1 MPSPELWGKDMRRR
15 EFITLLG
22 GAAGAWPLAARAQQP
37 SLPVIGYLEASRGQ
51 FADLIPAFRRGLSE
65 TGYIDG
71 QNVRIEYRWAEGQ
84 YDRLPTLTAELI
96 SDGATLIFTTALISA
111 QAAKAVTTTVP
122 IVFVSGPDP
131 VELGLVASLNRPGG
145 NLTGITLF
153 TSTVLAKRLQLLREL
168 LPAATTFAFVV
179 NPNNTRADSD
189 IQEMETAARGLG
201 QQIIV
206 AKAGT
211 ERDFE
216 TVFETLAQRSIQAL
230 VIGGD
235 PFFNSQA
242 QHLVALASHHAI
254 PTIYPLHE
262 FAAVGGLMSYGSSIS
277 DAYRQA
283 GTYVG
288 RILKG
293 AKPADLPVMQP
304 TEFELVINLKTAK
317 ALGLTVPPTLLGRA
331 DEVIE

>member
-1 MPSPELWGKDMRRR
+1 MQRR
-15 EFITLLG
+15 EFIMVLG
-22 GAAGAWPLAARAQQP
+22 GAASWPLAARGQQP
-37 SLPVIGYLEASRGQ
+37 SLPVIGYLEGASQGQ
-51 FADLIPAFRRGLSE
+51 FADLIPAFRKGLSE
-65 TGYIDG
+65 ADFIDG
-71 QNVRIEYRWAEGQ
+71 RDVRIEYRWADGR
-84 YDRLPTLTAELI
+84 YDRLATLTAELI
-96 SDGATLIFTTALISA
+96 SGHASLIFTTAFVSA

-131 VELGLVASLNRPGG
+131 VQLGLVASLNHPEG
-145 NLTGITLF
+145 NLTGVSLF
-153 TSTVLAKRLQLLREL
+153 TSTVETKRLQLLHEL
-168 LPAATTFAFVV
+168 LPEATTVAFIV
-179 NPNNTRADSD
+179 NPGNTRADSD
-189 IQEMETAARGLG
+189 IQEMETAARALG

-216 TVFETLAQRSIQAL
+216 AAFATLARRSIQAL

-242 QHLVALASHHAI
+242 EQLVALAGHYRV
-254 PTIYPLHE
+254 PTVYPLHE

-283 GTYVG
+283 GVYAG

-304 TEFELVINLKTAK
+304 TKFELVINLKAAN
-317 ALGLTVPPTLLGRA
+317 ALGLTVPPTLLARA

>member
-1 MPSPELWGKDMRRR
+1 MRRR
-15 EFITLLG
+15 QFFAFIG
-22 GAAGAWPLAARAQQP
+22 GAAAMSPFAARAQQP
-37 SLPVIGYLEASRGQ
+37 KLPVIGYLESASQGQ
-51 FADLIPAFRRGLSE
+51 FADLIPAFRKGLSE

-84 YDRLPTLTAELI
+84 YDRLPNLTAELVH
-96 SDGATLIFTTALISA
+96 DHAALIFTAPLLFPA
-111 QAAKAVTTTVP
+111 QAAKAVTTTIP

-131 VELGLVASLNRPGG
+131 VQLGLVASLSRPGG
-145 NLTGITLF
+145 NLTGVTLF
-153 TSTVLAKRLQLLREL
+153 TSTVQAKRLQLLREL
-168 LPAATTFAFVV
+168 LPAARTFAFIV
-179 NPNNTRADSD
+179 NPSNTRADTD
-189 IQEMETAARGLG
+189 VQEMETAARALG

-211 ERDFE
+211 DRDLE
-216 TVFETLAQRSIQAL
+216 TAFATLAQHQIQAL
-230 VIGGD
+230 VIEGD

-242 QHLVALASHHAI
+242 QQLVALATHYAI

-262 FAAVGGLMSYGSSIS
+262 FATAGGLMSYGSSIS
-277 DAYRQA
+277 NAYRQA
-283 GTYVG
+283 GIYAG

-304 TEFELVINLKTAK
+304 TKFELVINLGTAK
-317 ALGLTVPPTLLGRA
+317 ALGLTVPPALIARA

>member
-1 MPSPELWGKDMRRR
+1 MKRR
-15 EFITLLG
+15 EFIVLISGTV
-22 GAAGAWPLAARAQQP
+22 ALAVSARAQQP
-37 SLPVIGYLEASRGQ
+37 SLPVIGFLESASQGQ
-51 FADLIPAFRRGLSE
+51 FADLIPAFRNGLSE

-84 YDRLPTLTAELI
+84 YDRLPTLAAELVR
-96 SDGATLIFTTALISA
+96 GHATLIFTTALISA
-111 QAAKAVTTTVP
+111 QAAKAVTTTIP

-131 VELGLVASLNRPGG
+131 VQLGLVASLNRPGG
-145 NLTGITLF
+145 NLTGVTLF
-153 TSTVLAKRLQLLREL
+153 TSTVAAKRLQLLREL
-168 LPAATTFAFVV
+168 MPATTAFAFIV
-179 NPNNTRADSD
+179 NPSNTRADSD
-189 IQEMETAARGLG
+189 IQEMETAARAFG

-211 ERDFE
+211 NRDFE
-216 TVFETLAQRSIQAL
+216 TAFATLAQRQIQAL

-242 QHLVALASHHAI
+242 QQLVALATHYAI
-254 PTIYPLHE
+254 PTIYPLQE
-262 FAAVGGLMSYGSSIS
+262 FAAVGGLMSYGSSVS

-283 GTYVG
+283 GIYAG

-304 TEFELVINLKTAK
+304 TKFELVINLKTAK
-317 ALGLTVPPTLLGRA
+317 ALGLTVPQSLLATA